1 MHPIAALALAHTLA
15 LALPLAATAQPPAPP
30 PTPAPTPAPT
40 PPPVAIP
47 VPAAVTIV
55 ERWKG
60 EIALPGM
67 KLEFSIVV
75 SRPDLPGVPSAT
87 MSIPAQGLTDAE
99 LRDVIVSDE
108 RLNFTLGLPSMP
120 KAAWAYFEIQRKP
133 GEPTGKGIMKQAGM
147 ELPVTITR
155 LAEGEQVGPRRPQ
168 TPKPPFPYAQREVT
182 YTNPDDNATLAATI
196 TIPDPATHGP
206 GPYPAAV
213 LITGSGP
220 QDRDETLFGHKPFA
234 VIADALTRAGVAVL
248 RADDRGVGGSTSPR
262 LGQETT
268 EDFVGDALAAAAELE
283 RHPEIDPARIGLIG
297 HSEGG
302 LIAPMAAAR
311 APDKIA
317 FIVLLAGTGVSGRE
331 VLASQLRAMAQAA
344 GAPAD
349 ALDAQEAAQRRAI
362 DAIAGN
368 APPEAV
374 ELAVRALARVQLGLA
389 PDGDVPPNVQPALDS
404 AVAQGVKQLSS
415 PWMKTF
421 IRLDPADALAKVR
434 CPVLAL
440 FGDKDTQVV
449 PALNAEPMRQAL
461 AKGGNSRASV
471 EILPNLNH
479 LFQTC
484 ATGAFAEYNQI
495 EETFAPVALDRLV
508 SWVVQTTRNPPTPPT
523 PATPAPQPA
532 K

>member
-1 MHPIAALALAHTLA
+1 MRTTAALALAHTLP
-15 LALPLAATAQPPAPP
+15 LALPLAAPAQTPPAAPAV
-30 PTPAPTPAPT
+30 TPAPT
-40 PPPVAIP
+40 V
-47 VPAAVTIV
+47 VTTI

-75 SRPDLPGVPSAT
+75 NRPEPPGVPSAT
-87 MSIPAQGLTDAE
+87 MSIPAQGLADAD
-99 LRDVIVSDE
+99 LRDVVVSDE

-133 GEPTGKGIMKQAGM
+133 GEPAGKGIMKQSGM
-147 ELPVTITR
+147 EMPVTITR

-168 TPKPPFPYAQREVT
+168 TPKPPYPYAQREVT

-268 EDFVGDALAAAAELE
+268 EDFVGDALAAAHELA

-374 ELAVRALARVQLGLA
+374 ELAVRALARVQLGIA
-389 PDGDVPPNVQPALDS
+389 PDADVPANVQPALDA

-421 IRLDPADALAKVR
+421 IRLDPADALSKVR

-449 PALNAEPMRQAL
+449 PAINAEPMRQAL
-461 AKGGNSRASV
+461 AKAGNTRATV

-484 ATGAFAEYNQI
+484 TTGAFAEYNQI
-495 EETFAPVALDRLV
+495 EETFAPKALERLTT
-508 SWVVQTTRNPPTPPT
+508 WVVQTTRKPS
-523 PATPAPQPA
+523 
-532 K
+532 